1 MTDELKFPNPSER
14 RVVREAGS
22 IDEQTAR
29 AIHDAYMPPV
39 AVGEAENNYWNALER
54 KIMSRIES
62 AGPRL
67 REQSWM
73 SVLNG
78 WAQVGLVAAAALFA
92 IGSAVSNNLGE
103 PEEQVAYDGYI
114 QVSEPDAV
122 SATAALMSA
131 TDRSSLHEAALQYVL
146 TY

>member
-1 MTDELKFPNPSER
+1 MSDELKFRKPDAGALSENTAQAI
-14 RVVREAGS
+14 REAYS
-22 IDEQTAR
+22 
-29 AIHDAYMPPV
+29 PPV
-39 AVGEAENNYWNALER
+39 ATGQTESAYWSALER

-67 REQSWM
+67 REQGWM

-92 IGSAVSNNLGE
+92 VGSAVSSNLGE

-114 QVSEPDAV
+114 QVSSPDAV
-122 SATAALMSA
+122 SATAALMGA

>member
-1 MTDELKFPNPSER
+1 MTDELKFPNPNER

-29 AIHDAYMPPV
+29 AIHAAYMPPV
-39 AVGEAENNYWNALER
+39 IAGETEDNYWNALER
-54 KIMSRIES
+54 KIMARIES

-67 REQSWM
+67 REQTWM

-92 IGSAVSNNLGE
+92 IGSVISSNVGE
-103 PEEQVAYDGYI
+103 PAEQVAYDSVV
-114 QVSEPDAV
+114 QVSAPEGVA
-122 SATAALMSA
+122 ATTELVNA
-131 TDRSSLHEAALQYVL
+131 TDESSLHEAALRYVL
-146 TY
+146 SY